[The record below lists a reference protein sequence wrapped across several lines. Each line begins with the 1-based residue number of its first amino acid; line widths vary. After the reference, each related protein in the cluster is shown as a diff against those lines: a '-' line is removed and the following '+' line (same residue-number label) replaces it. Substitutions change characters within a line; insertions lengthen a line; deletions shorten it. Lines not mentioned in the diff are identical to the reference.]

1 MHIYLR
7 NVIEETKAYAQKGTV
22 PATTDAPVVVP
33 LSINNPA
40 ATLTSTKATIGIKMK
55 LKGAGGL
62 SSISIAYLN
71 STADAAPVLTIID
84 DRSAAAKTLKIKDIP
99 GLKDDT
105 LVFVVSADIVKMV
118 ADQPQNK
125 DVNTTYLSASDAE
138 PFTSWVQDA
147 ASNLV
152 LRQKE
157 REIAAAE
164 KKEAAAGKKRERAED
179 ETTTAA
185 VAPTTT
191 KPTGSTTPAVDSDF
205 ARAMQGVNAAEDGSS
220 MDDDEEWDDEDGFD
234 EEGDGDWEDE
244 EITDGSDAAENSE
257 ELQLLMDTLDS
268 FGLTIKGVKMLDQ
281 LLNLPNINELWS
293 KFQSDPT
300 AVMVEVQQN
309 SPELFQLVTENHE
322 EFLKIMEMRRK
333 MREDGLRLDDMMPEG
348 EVNQTPH
355 VPGDIVPD
363 AEVSER
369 LRELVNIYKEEGI
382 PSADGMT
389 VTDMEGNVIHSALDD
404 DMFAGMGGALG
415 QLTALDGASAQAPL
429 EPLLPEDEENITS
442 LQGLGN
448 FTREQCEKALRRC
461 NKDIQRAAAFLFENY
476 TD

>member
-7 NVIEETKAYAQKGTV
+7 NVIEETKVYAQKGTT
-22 PATTDAPVVVP
+22 AITTTTAPVVP

-62 SSISIAYLN
+62 SSIAIAYYN
-71 STADAAPVLTIID
+71 PTPTEEGAPALTIID

-105 LVFVVSADIVKMV
+105 LVFVVSADIIKMV

-125 DVNTTYLSASDAE
+125 DINTTYLSAPDAE
-138 PFTSWVQDA
+138 PFTTWVKDA
-147 ASNLV
+147 SENAV

-157 REIAAAE
+157 REVAAAE

-179 ETTTAA
+179 ETTAAPAA
-185 VAPTTT
+185 VVPPTTT
-191 KPTGSTTPAVDSDF
+191 VDSDF
-205 ARAMQGVNAAEDGSS
+205 ARAMLGVNAAEDGSS
-220 MDDDEEWDDEDGFD
+220 MDDDDEEWDDEDGFD
-234 EEGDGDWEDE
+234 EEGDGDWEDD

-300 AVMVEVQQN
+300 AVMIEVQQN

-333 MREDGLRLDDMMPEG
+333 MREEGLRLDDMMPEG
-348 EVNQTPH
+348 EVNQAPH
-355 VPGDIVPD
+355 IPGEVVPD

-404 DMFAGMGGALG
+404 DMFGGMGGP
-415 QLTALDGASAQAPL
+415 LTALGGSPAQAAL
-429 EPLLPEDEENITS
+429 EPLLPEDEEKITS

-461 NKDIQRAAAFLFENY
+461 GKDIERAAAFLFENY